1 MIKMPLSVVHVAVF
15 CLPLALVASC
25 GGSGE
30 PEGVQATVIDFDPDN
45 IATITLDIESIDSL
59 GAAQIFRVEA
69 RSPTG
74 YPQIGVDL
82 YLSSG
87 FTVYA
92 GRPPVTCVETQAYDG
107 TVSPRIGTITTCSA
121 PGATPLDLTKPVK
134 TGPNG
139 TYELTVVYSVSP
151 FVTGDITVIEAFS
164 GTGYNSAN
172 AVVECGDAVDPG
184 DYECL

>member
-1 MIKMPLSVVHVAVF
+1 MIKMPLSIVRIAVF

-25 GGSGE
+25 GGSGG
-30 PEGVQATVIDFDPDN
+30 PEGVQATIIDFDPDGL
-45 IATITLDIESIDSL
+45 AEVTPDIESIDSL
-59 GAAQIFRVEA
+59 GASQIFRIEA

-82 YLSSG
+82 YLSSD

-107 TVSPRIGTITTCSA
+107 TTTPRTGQITTCSA
-121 PGATPLDLTKPVK
+121 PGASPLDLTKPVK

-164 GTGYNSAN
+164 GTGYNFASAKV
-172 AVVECGDAVDPG
+172 ACGDAVDPG